1 MKFNIPKRF
10 KVGGIDYTV
19 NMVEHIGTS
28 DDFGVHYCDGQIDI
42 ATQTSGRQT
51 SDSLRR
57 QTFFHEL
64 THAILSCMN
73 KTELNRDESFVNTF
87 SSFLSQA
94 IDSMEG
100 EL

>member
-1 MKFNIPKRF
+1 MRFKIPKKF

-19 NMVEHIGTS
+19 NMVEHVGTS
-28 DDFGVHYCDGQIDI
+28 DDFGVHYSDGQIDI

-51 SDSLRR
+51 SESLRR

-64 THAILSCMN
+64 VHAILSCMEKN
-73 KTELNRDESFVNTF
+73 DLNSDESFVNIF
-87 SSFLSQA
+87 SSLLAQA